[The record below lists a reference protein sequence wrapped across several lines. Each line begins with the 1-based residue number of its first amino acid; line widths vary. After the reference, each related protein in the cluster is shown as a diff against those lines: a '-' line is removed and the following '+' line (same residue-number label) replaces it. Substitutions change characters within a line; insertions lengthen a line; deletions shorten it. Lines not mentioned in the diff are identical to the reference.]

1 MISQNTVRWKGRKGW
16 PEQFFIST
24 YHYYMFCW
32 LMQNLIVL
40 NSFLENDLNQN
51 YSTSKLNVLFTTC
64 MIHVIWTECWISK
77 LVLNVQ
83 HLLFLLFFNFV
94 RVLQFGAYSRHY
106 KGVLT
111 QKRSFIVICTD
122 FRSNLHVGWKN
133 HNKHSTLNL
142 TFDGLF
148 KWHEPD
154 IN

>member
-1 MISQNTVRWKGRKGW
+1 MCCSLHV
-16 PEQFFIST
+16 
-24 YHYYMFCW
+24 C
-32 LMQNLIVL
+32 L
-40 NSFLENDLNQN
+40 
-51 YSTSKLNVLFTTC
+51 
-64 MIHVIWTECWISK
+64 IHVIWTECWISK

-133 HNKHSTLNL
+133 HNKHSTLMWSVCHKKRYLLCVEMTNFGIF
-142 TFDGLF
+142 TKPIPMFFFWCTNWDSQDSAETAA
-148 KWHEPD
+148 H
-154 IN
+154 IA